1 MEFRIGFCSAAESK
15 HAHANFTVQPVFQ
28 YVYIYMNL
36 ISFIS
41 PQKKDAKYV
50 SEQLSLALWATFCD
64 KWPQVSTA
72 FRCGFCIY
80 CWLAGIS
87 WPFFAGQQSV
97 AMSACSGNW
106 PLTESR
112 PSPLAANQLRV
123 RRIRRR
129 ELLRS
134 GIWREKGCFKLK
146 QSCSGK

>member
-80 CWLAGIS
+80 CWLAGLS
-87 WPFFAGQQSV
+87 WPFF
-97 AMSACSGNW
+97 
-106 PLTESR
+106 
-112 PSPLAANQLRV
+112 LRV
-123 RRIRRR
+123 SNPWRWAPALVTGHWLSLGQVLWRQTN
-129 ELLRS
+129 S
-134 GIWREKGCFKLK
+134 GCGEFDEESFCAVEFGAKKDV
-146 QSCSGK
+146 SN

>member
-1 MEFRIGFCSAAESK
+1 MYQNNCHWHFGLRFVTSGHRFQLP
-15 HAHANFTVQPVFQ
+15 FVVVF
-28 YVYIYMNL
+28 V
-36 ISFIS
+36 FIAGS
-41 PQKKDAKYV
+41 Q
-50 SEQLSLALWATFCD
+50 
-64 KWPQVSTA
+64 A
-72 FRCGFCIY
+72 FLG
-80 CWLAGIS
+80 L
-87 WPFFAGQQSV
+87 FFAGQQSV